1 MQSERRNATQ
11 KRCKLRLR
19 DAGARASRAARVDS
33 GGTRS
38 RRRAH
43 KAHGARISGGADLAS
58 TGWAVSA
65 NAQADINPNLYPNR
79 GQQGWEWQAAPGPN
93 KRGAMCVTHTD
104 ALRGYGFQSP

>member
-1 MQSERRNATQ
+1 MQGRAPQGRRGWT
-11 KRCKLRLR
+11 R
-19 DAGARASRAARVDS
+19 

-104 ALRGYGFQSP
+104 ALRGYGFQSPCPPPKTSPRHAIRR